1 MSLKRIGVLLG
12 KEFWQG
18 PKNIIFTM
26 AIAFPLILSLAITLV
41 FGTLFADTPRLGVVD
56 EGSSPF
62 VAMARDLASIDTREY
77 GSASEMRDAVANGVV
92 DIGIVLPEG
101 FEGAVNEGRTVEITA
116 YTWGESLARNRIILG
131 VTIVNLV
138 RDMAGQD
145 APVEV
150 ETVVLGDD
158 MPVPWSTRLFPL
170 VVLMAV
176 FFGGLMLPA
185 SSVVLEKEKRTL
197 QALVITPATAEDIF
211 AAKAL
216 VGIILSLFAGIA
228 TLLLNQAFGAQP
240 ALLVL
245 VLTLGAIMA
254 AEIGLLLGAFLKDWT
269 TLFTVWKTGAIV
281 LFAPAF
287 IYLFPQIPEWV
298 AQLFP
303 TYYVIQPVV
312 QLSQGSSG
320 WADIATSVYV
330 LLALDALLVGA
341 VMLVLRRVKQ
351 YAI

>member
-1 MSLKRIGVLLG
+1 MSLKRVGILLG

-26 AIAFPLILSLAITLV
+26 AIALPLVLSLAITLV

-62 VAMARDLASIDTREY
+62 AAMARDLASIDTREY
-77 GSASEMRDAVANGVV
+77 GSASEVREAVENGTV
-92 DIGIVLPEG
+92 DVGIVLPPG
-101 FEGAVNEGRTVEITA
+101 FVSEVREGRDTEIVA

-138 RDMAGQD
+138 RDLAGQD
-145 APVEV
+145 APVEI

-197 QALVITPATAEDIF
+197 QALVITPATVEDIF

-216 VGIILSLFAGIA
+216 VGVILSLFAGMA

-245 VLTLGAIMA
+245 VLALGAIMA
-254 AEIGLLLGAFLKDWT
+254 AEMGLLLGAFLKDWT

-303 TYYVIQPVV
+303 TYYLIQPIL
-312 QLSQGSSG
+312 QLSQQGSG
-320 WADIATSVYV
+320 WADIATSVYFLVGLDV
-330 LLALDALLVGA
+330 LLAAA
-341 VMLVLRRVKQ
+341 VVLVLRRVPQ